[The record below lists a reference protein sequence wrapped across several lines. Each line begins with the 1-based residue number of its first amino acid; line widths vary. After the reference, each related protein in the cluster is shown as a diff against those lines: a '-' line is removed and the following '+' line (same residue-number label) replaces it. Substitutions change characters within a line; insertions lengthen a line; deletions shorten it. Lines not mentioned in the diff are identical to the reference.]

1 MPKRWIVTA
10 TLALALTWSLGCGGN
25 EPDESGAGGG
35 ESTAAGG
42 GHAGHTGGGG
52 GGGGSIGT
60 GGSSSG
66 GTSATGGGHEEA
78 GGGNGTGGG
87 ASAGGGSG
95 GGPGPSGGGSVGGGT
110 GNGGGAGGGP
120 AGGGTGGTGETLCSL
135 SAVKAAWTGS
145 GKRPQLTADAA
156 GCYTIGNYL
165 GAAGTIGALSTD
177 RWNPT
182 AGLGPASAFTPTFTV
197 AADGSGTHTSV
208 QAAIS
213 AAMAKGGTP
222 RLFILVKPG
231 TYREPVCVNGSV
243 PLTLYGADTDASR
256 ITIAFDNYNGKAVAT
271 SNPCSPA
278 SGTFGTT
285 NSSSFFVKSNGFQA
299 MNLTIANDYV
309 EPGNVTAQAV
319 AMTTTGDK
327 LVFQNVRFIGNQDT
341 LQPSAPDIGVVAR
354 SYYKSCSIEG
364 DTDFIFGK
372 GTAVFD
378 ECAITYT
385 GVRKTSGCHVAP
397 STSKSHPFGFLI
409 INSQIIAG
417 PSTVA
422 GAASLGRSWSE
433 KATSNGQIVIRNTK
447 IDNHINVAAPYRDA
461 TGSAIDPPPTFDP
474 NTSRFFEFENTG
486 AGAAK

>member
-10 TLALALTWSLGCGGN
+10 PLALALTCSLGCGGN
-25 EPDESGAGGG
+25 EPDGSGSGGSG
-35 ESTAAGG
+35 STPAGG
-42 GHAGHTGGGG
+42 GHAGHTGV
-52 GGGGSIGT
+52 GGGSIGT
-60 GGSSSG
+60 GGSDGG
-66 GTSATGGGHEEA
+66 GTSTAGGGHEEA
-78 GGGNGTGGG
+78 GGGDGTGGG
-87 ASAGGGSG
+87 ASTGGDTGPSAGGSA
-95 GGPGPSGGGSVGGGT
+95 GGGT
-110 GNGGGAGGGP
+110 GNGGGSGGGS
-120 AGGGTGGTGETLCSL
+120 AGGGTGGTGGAGETLCSL
-135 SAVKAAWTGS
+135 SAVKMTWTGS
-145 GKRPQLTADAA
+145 AKRPQLTADAA

-182 AGLGPASAFTPTFTV
+182 AGLGSASSLTPTFTV

-213 AAMAKGGTP
+213 AAMAKGGTS

-231 TYREPVCVNGSV
+231 IYREPVCVNGSV
-243 PLTLYGADTDASR
+243 PLTLYGADTDASKV
-256 ITIAFDNYNGKAVAT
+256 TIAFDNYNGKAVAT

-278 SGTFGTT
+278 SGTFGTS

-299 MNLTIANDYV
+299 MNLTIANDYL

-341 LQPSAPDIGVVAR
+341 LQPSTPDIGVVAR

-378 ECAITYT
+378 ACKITYT
-385 GVRKTSGCHVAP
+385 GIRKTSGCHLAP

-417 PSTVA
+417 PSTVT

-433 KATSNGQIVIRNTK
+433 KATSNGQTVIRNTK
-447 IDNHINVAAPYRDA
+447 IDNHINATAPYRDA

-474 NTSRFFEFENTG
+474 NKSRFFEFENTG
-486 AGAAK
+486 AGAAR